1 VNGRSRGS
9 LAVAVAAIVLC
20 AGASVWLQVVR
31 DSIPLPTLDAETDA
45 IYLTA
50 RATGRAVFTH
60 RALAAD
66 LYWIRAIQY
75 FGNRSRIARA
85 RQTDP
90 LDPPPAISAETP
102 VSFDQLYTLLD
113 ITTTLDP
120 RFNIAYRFGAIF
132 LAAQYPG
139 GPGRP
144 DLAVALL
151 QKGLK
156 ASPDKWQY
164 WHDIGFV
171 YYWNA
176 HDYKKA
182 SEAFQRGSELPGAP
196 WWLRSL
202 AAFVLVKG
210 GDRETSRLLWRQL
223 AETAESDEARQAA
236 NLKLQQLDALGEIE
250 RLQALLDSVAA
261 RTNETVTSWRTLV
274 RAGLLRTIPSDP
286 AGFEYELTPSGRVTV
301 SRESPL
307 FPLPVEPGSSARQ

>member
-1 VNGRSRGS
+1 MSRPTVTA
-9 LAVAVAAIVLC
+9 AVAIIVCAA
-20 AGASVWLQVVR
+20 GSVWLQVVR
-31 DSIPLPTLDAETDA
+31 DSLPLPTSQDETL
-45 IYLTA
+45 YLTA

-60 RALAAD
+60 RPLAAD

-75 FGNRSRIARA
+75 FGSRSRTART
-85 RQTDP
+85 RQADP
-90 LDPPPAISAETP
+90 LDPPPALAADAP
-102 VSFDQLYTLLD
+102 VSFDDLYTLLD

-120 RFNIAYRFGAIF
+120 HFNIAYRFGAIF
-132 LAAQYPG
+132 LAAQYPS

-151 QKGLK
+151 EKGLK

-176 HDYKKA
+176 HDYKRA

-236 NLKLQQLDALGEIE
+236 NLKLQQLDALAEIE
-250 RLQALLDSVAA
+250 RLQALVNSVVA
-261 RTNETVTSWRTLV
+261 RTNEPVTSWRTLGN
-274 RAGLLRTIPSDP
+274 AGLLREIPRDP
-286 AGFEYELTPSGRVTV
+286 AGFEYELDPSGRVTV
-301 SRESPL
+301 SRESQL
-307 FPLPVEPGSSARQ
+307 FPLPVEPGASSRQ

>member
-1 VNGRSRGS
+1 MTGS
-9 LAVAVAAIVLC
+9 LRSSLAAVAVIVVC

-31 DSIPLPTLDAETDA
+31 DAMPLPTSDNDTL
-45 IYLTA
+45 YLTE
-50 RATGRAVFTH
+50 RASGRAVFTH
-60 RALAAD
+60 RLLGAD

-75 FGNRSRIARA
+75 FGSRSRIARA
-85 RQTDP
+85 RQADP
-90 LDPPPAISAETP
+90 FDPPPAISAETP

-132 LAAQYPG
+132 LAAQYPD

-151 QKGLK
+151 QKALK
-156 ASPDKWQY
+156 TSPEKWQY

-176 HDYKKA
+176 HDYQKA
-182 SEAFQRGSELPGAP
+182 SDAFKRGSELPGAP
-196 WWLRSL
+196 WWMRSL

-210 GDRETSRLLWRQL
+210 GDRDTSRLLWRQL

-236 NLKLQQLDALGEIE
+236 NTKLRQLDALAQIE
-250 RLQALLDSVAA
+250 RLQALVDSVVSP
-261 RTNETVTSWRTLV
+261 TNESTLTWRSV
-274 RAGLLRTIPSDP
+274 ISSGALREIPRDP
-286 AGFEYELTPSGRVTV
+286 AGFEYELQPSGRVTV
-301 SRESPL
+301 SRVSPL
-307 FPLPVEPGSSARQ
+307 FPLPVEPGSSPRQ